1 MKVLPTE
8 IRCRELEKAITL
20 ILPLAEK
27 AARETSIQQSEDWA
41 HIANAKAVLAGAL
54 SIPEAEVADEPQSCA
69 VAGLLG
75 VAVIALVLFPLLLA
89 AALGW
94 WDLTRDMM
102 CPSWLASGRTHECR
116 DWPIWRRP

>member
-27 AARETSIQQSEDWA
+27 AARETSIQQSE
-41 HIANAKAVLAGAL
+41 AVLAGAL